1 MTRPDT
7 PSAFAEIS
15 AIASE
20 LVWETGRSGPSPRA
34 TIAIP
39 TYKRFDTLLEAI
51 ASATAQTGT
60 EPPDIVIVDNE
71 GHGAKPSAVQKRMGK
86 VGECRVRYYIN
97 PQNLGMFG
105 NWNRCIELAET
116 PWLTILN
123 DDDLLRPD
131 FLERSFAAL
140 ARLSAPDGI
149 VCRKGVRDRRA
160 EPPTQTR
167 QDFRQRLN
175 SVIGRM
181 LGQMAFRNGVLP
193 IDAKRLF
200 FGNFIGNGAGFLFRK
215 EAALELGGYDPKEWP
230 AADFL
235 FYVRMAQE
243 RGLFLLDEELAD
255 VGLGDNES
263 LSPEVLF
270 RFVTQLHEA
279 RMDMVGGAVPANWVA
294 MAPQLASNHVLQAER
309 AWGVRLDRAALEN
322 ALGGISLPAPDTR
335 REAVWR
341 LRHGTF

>member
-7 PSAFAEIS
+7 SSAFAEIS
-15 AIASE
+15 AITSE
-20 LVWETGRSGPSPRA
+20 LVWETRRSGPSPRA

-71 GHGAKPSAVQKRMGK
+71 GHGAKPSAVQKRMGE

-123 DDDLLRPD
+123 DDDLLRPG

-149 VCRKGVRDRRA
+149 VCRKGLRDRRA
-160 EPPTQTR
+160 EPASKPDR
-167 QDFRQRLN
+167 KPHLRA
-175 SVIGRM
+175 SGRRRDS
-181 LGQMAFRNGVLP
+181 A
-193 IDAKRLF
+193 
-200 FGNFIGNGAGFLFRK
+200 
-215 EAALELGGYDPKEWP
+215 
-230 AADFL
+230 
-235 FYVRMAQE
+235 
-243 RGLFLLDEELAD
+243 
-255 VGLGDNES
+255 
-263 LSPEVLF
+263 
-270 RFVTQLHEA
+270 
-279 RMDMVGGAVPANWVA
+279 
-294 MAPQLASNHVLQAER
+294 AER
-309 AWGVRLDRAALEN
+309 SARPIIRRWSAPSR
-322 ALGGISLPAPDTR
+322 ISTRFSDAPR
-335 REAVWR
+335 
-341 LRHGTF
+341 